1 VPDDEAVIR
10 AAGRFWL
17 AWIAA
22 TKGDPLP
29 PTDPA
34 VIEAHEAGEEL
45 IRATGTKN
53 LRAAY
58 EVVDALVLQIKRA
71 QPNL

>member
-1 VPDDEAVIR
+1 MPDDEAVIR

-29 PTDPA
+29 ATDPA
-34 VIEAHEAGEEL
+34 VVEAHEAANEL
-45 IRATGTKN
+45 VRVTGAAD
-53 LRAAY
+53 LRGAY
-58 EVVDALVLQIKRA
+58 EVVDALVLRIKRA
-71 QPNL
+71 QPAP